1 METEWGK
8 EEVEVRPD
16 AGLESCGTLAAQR
29 EAFKNQKESFRAG
42 VRPVSAASGGRGKWT
57 SQVHSQGT

>member
-1 METEWGK
+1 MGK